1 MERRTLLRG
10 APVAMLSAAG
20 VARAAQGSAMEQ
32 IDGSSAL
39 VGVRGVSL
47 GTVMRSDVRSLFD
60 AGVVDCDGY
69 AGLVMN
75 LAGQLKGAD
84 DAGGAVG
91 ALLLVNVQPGVQ
103 KVFDIV
109 KALPA
114 QSVFKSVAELDQYL
128 DYMQRKV

>member
-1 MERRTLLRG
+1 MTLELRISDRDLSTKY
-10 APVAMLSAAG
+10 VALSG
-20 VARAAQGSAMEQ
+20 KLDTITSPEFDEQ
-32 IDGSSAL
+32 IGPALASSAKVL
-39 VGVRGVSL
+39 VLDLADLSYI
-47 GTVMRSDVRSLFD
+47 SS
-60 AGVVDCDGY
+60 
-69 AGLVMN
+69 AGLRSIFRARRSVE
-75 LAGQLKGAD
+75 ARG
-84 DAGGAVG
+84 G